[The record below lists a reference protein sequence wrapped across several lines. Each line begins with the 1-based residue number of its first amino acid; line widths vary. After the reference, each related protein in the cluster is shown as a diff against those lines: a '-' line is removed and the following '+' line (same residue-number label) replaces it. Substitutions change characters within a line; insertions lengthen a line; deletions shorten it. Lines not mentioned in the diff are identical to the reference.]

1 MDPTHPDGDYH
12 LATIRSEL
20 AELAER
26 LGEILAARDDV
37 YRQFLAQE
45 HQEEK
50 AFKGAGERLARE
62 HQLRL
67 QELETY
73 RGQERWRIE
82 GEHSWHNA
90 RIQSAHERA
99 LSRMAGTA
107 SYDEELRDLKARAS
121 EERDERL
128 ASVEAELA
136 RKAARIQ
143 SLRAEADGLRE
154 RIKGLAS
161 AYKVRVSKEVEPG
174 GQQGPDFKRAV
185 SMTNGE
191 LARTAKGLDSLQRSF
206 WLRLMSHV
214 SPITTYLLI
223 LLAHT
228 AAAGVAFYF
237 GLEWLYLAI
246 VGASLLVACM
256 FVHALYWSVRGRA
269 CPAVSSF
276 HDRVAVLF
284 PLLDHQEVAAQEQHE
299 HDRRACMEEHIQRT
313 TAIED
318 SVNARVCEEEEKKE
332 LARRMHH
339 ERFVREQEALTRK
352 KDADLQALEAGC
364 AQTGK
369 EPKLQY
375 DAGLKQIDSNHA
387 ARGKQ
392 LLNEREQAI
401 GKVAAEWSRA
411 LCGFRDFAKEAMADC
426 Q

>member
-206 WLRLMSHV
+206 
-214 SPITTYLLI
+214 
-223 LLAHT
+223 
-228 AAAGVAFYF
+228 
-237 GLEWLYLAI
+237 
-246 VGASLLVACM
+246 
-256 FVHALYWSVRGRA
+256 
-269 CPAVSSF
+269 
-276 HDRVAVLF
+276 
-284 PLLDHQEVAAQEQHE
+284 
-299 HDRRACMEEHIQRT
+299 
-313 TAIED
+313 
-318 SVNARVCEEEEKKE
+318 
-332 LARRMHH
+332 
-339 ERFVREQEALTRK
+339 
-352 KDADLQALEAGC
+352 
-364 AQTGK
+364 
-369 EPKLQY
+369 
-375 DAGLKQIDSNHA
+375 
-387 ARGKQ
+387 
-392 LLNEREQAI
+392 
-401 GKVAAEWSRA
+401 
-411 LCGFRDFAKEAMADC
+411 
-426 Q
+426 